1 MTTTQTDA
9 VTLETL
15 LADFPLPA
23 LEPGQTPT
31 QVWGYFET
39 VDDDGDATW
48 HERASESAD
57 AATVYAEISGYLAGL
72 EAADV
77 WFDDDELVGDPD
89 DDDEAD
95 VPEVPLDS
103 RFAGLS
109 IGDFGPEELTG
120 RFLML
125 VISTDADGE
134 PARDV
139 YSPELSDEE
148 VLGLLRLAQL
158 RLTEQL
164 TWDVPAP
171 QATALSESPEL
182 VPFASLFPGWEFE
195 TVDDV
200 AEVKAVWAL
209 IETIDDEGTVAWV
222 QRESE
227 GLALGELLSLVAVR
241 VTGTEERLL
250 ADWGLSDLLAAEEED
265 GVDLSLVPAADLA
278 ALAAGD
284 LEDDRDD
291 AELLAEDALGE
302 ELEDD
307 DDLDDIDDELDEFA
321 PLDDRFEA
329 LQVAGLPAGSV
340 ARRALLL
347 VLAEEDGASPR
358 FALYGAAPEEELEY
372 PYIDD
377 IEELGLLRSQERRL
391 RLDLAW

>member
-1 MTTTQTDA
+1 MTTTRTDA
-9 VTLETL
+9 VTLDTL

-48 HERASESAD
+48 HERASEGAD
-57 AATVYAEISGYLAGL
+57 PATVYAEVSGYLAGL

-77 WFDDDELVGDPD
+77 WFDDDELVGDPE
-89 DDDEAD
+89 DDDESD
-95 VPEVPLDS
+95 VPEAPLDE
-103 RFAGLS
+103 RFSSLS
-109 IGDFGPEELTG
+109 IGDFGAEELTG
-120 RFLML
+120 RFLLL

-164 TWDVPAP
+164 TWDVPSP
-171 QATALSESPEL
+171 QATALSEAPEL
-182 VPFASLFPGWEFE
+182 VPLTSLFPGWEFE

-200 AEVKAVWAL
+200 ANVTAVWAL
-209 IETIDDEGTVAWV
+209 IETIDDEGTVTWV
-222 QRESE
+222 QRESD
-227 GLALGELLSLVAVR
+227 GLALGELLSLIAVR

-250 ADWGLSDLLAAEEED
+250 ADWGLSDLLAAEEEA
-265 GVDLSLVPAADLA
+265 GGADLSVVPGSPEEA
-278 ALAAGD
+278 
-284 LEDDRDD
+284 DDRDD
-291 AELLAEDALGE
+291 AGLLAEDS
-302 ELEDD
+302 LEDD
-307 DDLDDIDDELDEFA
+307 DEDETDEIDDDELDEFA

-329 LQVAGLPAGSV
+329 LQVAGLPAGAT

-358 FALYGAAPEEELEY
+358 FALYGAAPEEELDY

>member
-1 MTTTQTDA
+1 MTTTRTDA
-9 VTLETL
+9 VTLDTL

-48 HERASESAD
+48 HERASEGAD
-57 AATVYAEISGYLAGL
+57 PSTVYAEVSGYLAGL

-77 WFDDDELVGDPD
+77 WFDDDELVGDPE

-95 VPEVPLDS
+95 VPESPLDE
-103 RFAGLS
+103 RFSSLS
-109 IGDFGPEELTG
+109 IGDFGDEELTG
-120 RFLML
+120 RFLLL

-164 TWDVPAP
+164 AWDVPSP
-171 QATALSESPEL
+171 QATALSEAPEL
-182 VPFASLFPGWEFE
+182 VPLTSLFPGWEFE

-200 AEVKAVWAL
+200 ANVTAVWAL
-209 IETIDDEGTVAWV
+209 IETIDDEGTVTWV
-222 QRESE
+222 QRESD
-227 GLALGELLSLVAVR
+227 GLALGELLSLIAVR

-250 ADWGLSDLLAAEEED
+250 ADWGLSDLLAAEEEA
-265 GVDLSLVPAADLA
+265 GGADLSVVP
-278 ALAAGD
+278 GS
-284 LEDDRDD
+284 LEDDSDDRDD
-291 AELLAEDALGE
+291 AVLLADGAFADAEDTVEGSDE
-302 ELEDD
+302 DEL
-307 DDLDDIDDELDEFA
+307 DDELDEFA

-329 LQVAGLPAGSV
+329 LQVAGLPAGAV

-358 FALYGAAPEEELEY
+358 FALYGAAPEEELDY